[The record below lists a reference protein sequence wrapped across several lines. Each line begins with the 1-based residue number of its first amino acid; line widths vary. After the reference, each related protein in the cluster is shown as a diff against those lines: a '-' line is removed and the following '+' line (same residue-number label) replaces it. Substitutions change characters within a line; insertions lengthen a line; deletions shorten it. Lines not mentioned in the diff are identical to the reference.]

1 MPNQKRFLEILF
13 LNHSKELL
21 AFARQ
26 RSGVDSA
33 EDLVQET
40 YARVLQH
47 PNLESIE
54 NPRAFLYKTATNLII
69 DLHRRQNVLDRALYY
84 ETEAENDNDI
94 NNEIEAIA
102 AAGGLP
108 EDQLGYRQELDLL
121 NAALMELP
129 ELTRYAFVL
138 HRLEGLSHQEIA
150 HRLGISLRN
159 SERYVSQAARHIL
172 IRMEDF
178 EN

>member
-1 MPNQKRFLEILF
+1 MPNRKRFLEILF
-13 LNHSKELL
+13 LNHGKELL

-26 RSGVDSA
+26 RSGVDCA

-40 YARVLQH
+40 YTRILQH
-47 PNLESIE
+47 PNPEAIE
-54 NPRAFLYKTATNLII
+54 NPRAFLYKTATNLSV
-69 DLHRRQNVLDRALYY
+69 DLHRRQSVLDRALYQ
-84 ETEAENDNDI
+84 ETEAENDNEPDSK
-94 NNEIEAIA
+94 IEAVA
-102 AAGGLP
+102 APGGLP
-108 EDQLGYRQELDLL
+108 EDQLGHRQELDQL

-159 SERYVSQAARHIL
+159 SERYVAQASRHIL
-172 IRMEDF
+172 IRME
-178 EN
+178 ESQN